1 MEWVYW
7 LVGIIEG
14 YWHEQGYK
22 LRKIVLVYPKDSF
35 ELLGEEMKVAQ
46 VIEIPSNWELTE
58 GEGRKGEKFD
68 EVFVSCVVFVFLF
81 FFLFDL
87 HFWTK
92 SKRKNYMSKPEQ

>member
-22 LRKIVLVYPKDSF
+22 LRKTVLVYPKDSF

-46 VIEIPSNWELTE
+46 VIEIPSNRELIE
-58 GEGRKGEKFD
+58 GEGRRGEKFD
-68 EVFVSCVVFVFLF
+68 EDFFSCVLFVCFF

-87 HFWTK
+87 DFVQK
-92 SKRKNYMSKPEQ
+92 S